1 MVIQVLQVLRSEEIG
16 KTQHA
21 DKIEKVYQE
30 ELERHRPCEKCPKG
44 TAA

>member
-1 MVIQVLQVLRSEEIG
+1 MVIRVLQVLRSEEIG

-21 DKIEKVYQE
+21 DKIEKAYNE
-30 ELERHRPCEKCPKG
+30 ELERHRPCENCLKG